1 MQQVLVVEDESAIG
15 DVLKLGLEQ
24 EGFSVE
30 LAFDGRAGL
39 ESFGR
44 RRPDLVLLDI
54 LLPKMDGWEVCRRI
68 RATSNVPIIILS
80 AKDAIQDRVKGLDLG
95 SDDYLVKPFSLDELL
110 ARVRAVLRRRSESSN
125 AKALTFLDLEV
136 RTENREAVRANFPI
150 VLTTKEFDLL
160 CFFLRHPRQV
170 LSKERI
176 LEGVWGRDYVGESNV
191 IEVYVGHLRRK
202 LGEPPLIQTIRN
214 AGYALRV
221 DPW

>member
-214 AGYALRV
+214 AGYALRA